1 MGKGQGRRRSLSPG
15 FTNFADFLSS
25 RLKNLS
31 TLNNSNTASTAP
43 PVKTYDDYLQEAR
56 NRLSG
61 LSNAPSTGLISTPS
75 EPNKL
80 AGQNPNIF

>member
-1 MGKGQGRRRSLSPG
+1 MGKGQGRKRLPPQG

-31 TLNNSNTASTAP
+31 ARNNNSAPSTTP

-56 NRLSG
+56 NRLAG
-61 LSNAPSTGLISTPS
+61 LNNTPSTNLISTPS
-75 EPNKL
+75 EPNKII
-80 AGQNPNIF
+80 G